1 MFSSIVLTKVIQKIK
16 TRLFEFDKVIIV
28 RPTYVYL
35 KGFGQ
40 KLMRIMYGSVFNYQ
54 TTNEITYI

>member
-16 TRLFEFDKVIIV
+16 TRLFEFDKAIIV
-28 RPTYVYL
+28 RPISERLWSKDHAY
-35 KGFGQ
+35 K
-40 KLMRIMYGSVFNYQ
+40 YGSVFNYQ